1 MQIGIDDTDSP
12 AGMCTTYLGVLLKQ
26 RLKNAGIAVGEVRLV
41 RLNPNIPWKT
51 RGNAAIA
58 IKARGLATIAFELAC
73 TIVQELA
80 ALSCPETNP
89 GVVVTTERLPSSFYW
104 KAVRG
109 FCTQE
114 EAVALLEEHGAF
126 YRGYKNGR
134 GLIGATAAIAAEM
147 PDYTYELLTYRSPDR
162 WGTPREVDRAS
173 FFRADTATFPHTWDT
188 VDRENDLVVCVPHTP
203 DPVLYGI
210 RGERPGW
217 LRLAQEEIISEP
229 PCFSEI
235 FVTNQGTDSHLE
247 DGRIGSLIE
256 GCSYRVEGI
265 VAAQPETRRGGH
277 VVIPVKGTGGTLPCR
292 AFEPTRQFRDVIRS
306 LAPGDRVLACGSFR
320 RGSLNLEKIEVREVA
335 PRVLIRPPLCPRC
348 EKRMT
353 SAGNGKGYKCRR
365 CGGRAREPA
374 RDVLPCHL
382 TPGWYEVPP
391 SARRHLSRPLCRNGR
406 GDSLMSL
413 PPINTP

>member
-12 AGMCTTYLGVLLKQ
+12 AGMCTTYLGVLLMQ
-26 RLKNAGIAVGEVRLV
+26 RLTKAGIAVREIRLI

-58 IKARGLATIAFELAC
+58 IEAEGLASVAFDLSC
-73 TIVQELA
+73 SIVSELA

-89 GVVVTTERLPSSFYW
+89 GVVVVTERLPSSFYW

-109 FCTQE
+109 FCTRE
-114 EAVALLEEHGAF
+114 EAVAILDEHGAL

-147 PDYTYELLTYRSPDR
+147 PDYTYELLTYRAPDR
-162 WGTPREVDRAS
+162 WGTPREIDRMS
-173 FFRADTATFPHTWDT
+173 FFRADTATYPHTWDT
-188 VDRENDLVVCVPHTP
+188 VDRQNGLVVCVPHTP

-217 LRLAQEEIISEP
+217 LHIAQEEIISEP
-229 PCFSEI
+229 PRFSQV

-247 DGRIGSLIE
+247 DGHIGTLID

-265 VAAQPETRRGGH
+265 VAARPTTGRGGH
-277 VVIPVKGTGGTLPCR
+277 VVVPITGTGGTLPCR
-292 AFEPTRQFRDVIRS
+292 AFEPTRQFREVVRS
-306 LAPGDRVLACGSFR
+306 LAPGDRILACGSFR
-320 RGSLNLEKIEVREVA
+320 RGSLNLEKLEVREVV
-335 PRVLIRPPLCPRC
+335 PRVQVRPPFCPRC

-353 SAGNGKGYKCRR
+353 SAGKGKGYKCRH
-365 CGGRAREPA
+365 CGGRAREPE
-374 RDVLPCHL
+374 RDVIPSNLSA
-382 TPGWYEVPP
+382 GWYEVPP
-391 SARRHLSRPLCRNGR
+391 SARRHLSRPLCRDVP
-406 GDSLMSL
+406 GDSLMTL
-413 PPINTP
+413 PPTNTP